1 MPGPSRTHTPP
12 DRTTTAAGRNPEQTG
27 AWERLRAGILRHAV
41 KLDQR
46 LSFDIRLLLT
56 QTDMA
61 HLAGRLLWARI
72 QALEPQVLVAP
83 GFGAMPLAYATAHAA
98 REDGAS
104 LDVLMVRDQR
114 KTYHQKRW
122 VEGHRPAPGTRAVVV
137 DDFMGSGSV
146 LDLVDQALAADGIE
160 LQLQAV
166 AVFFDMWEPLGSR
179 QMQLKRLPVIRLFT
193 RHDIGLSRD
202 CHDARPPAMKGS
214 APDFIGPPLWW
225 RMGLNT
231 PGRYPYRSSPVIA
244 DNAVFVADD
253 QSRITR
259 HHAGTGDIEW
269 TLMALFALALLWA
282 CLGRVDIVAV
292 APGRIV
298 VSQRTKVIQPLEAS
312 VVREVRVQD
321 GDHVQAGQVLVE
333 LDPTMASA
341 DRISVQEQYLAALS
355 EELRSGA
362 LLQALDGGN
371 PAWPSDI
378 DAALSPTQLR
388 QQWRIEW
395 QDITA
400 RLSQLQAE
408 IVRKQAELTTTQ
420 ELLAK
425 LDATLPMSRTRE
437 SDYQTLVVQGFIS
450 GHATQDRTRERV
462 ELERDRST
470 QRAKVDEAQAGLLE
484 SRQALQAYLAETRR
498 TLVERQFTSRT
509 QRARLQAERIKA
521 EQRER
526 QTLLKAP
533 VAGVVQQL
541 AVHSVG
547 GVVIPAQPLMVV
559 VPDADEV
566 TALVQVANLD
576 IGFVHQGQK
585 AEIKLETF
593 PYTVY
598 GTVPAHV
605 TVLGGDAITDEKTG
619 VSTYPATLTL
629 ERRLLQA
636 DGKAL
641 AIAPGMNVTAEIK
654 TGQRRIIEFLLSP
667 IVKAGTESL
676 RER

>member
-1 MPGPSRTHTPP
+1 MIEQAQPSSGRHPFRQLLAHHAHVLRVSWDRRRQLDGPARAADEITFLAPALSLQETPP
-12 DRTTTAAGRNPEQTG
+12 HPLPR
-27 AWERLRAGILRHAV
+27 RLA
-41 KLDQR
+41 
-46 LSFDIRLLLT
+46 
-56 QTDMA
+56 
-61 HLAGRLLWARI
+61 
-72 QALEPQVLVAP
+72 
-83 GFGAMPLAYATAHAA
+83 
-98 REDGAS
+98 
-104 LDVLMVRDQR
+104 
-114 KTYHQKRW
+114 
-122 VEGHRPAPGTRAVVV
+122 
-137 DDFMGSGSV
+137 
-146 LDLVDQALAADGIE
+146 
-160 LQLQAV
+160 
-166 AVFFDMWEPLGSR
+166 
-179 QMQLKRLPVIRLFT
+179 
-193 RHDIGLSRD
+193 
-202 CHDARPPAMKGS
+202 
-214 APDFIGPPLWW
+214 
-225 RMGLNT
+225 
-231 PGRYPYRSSPVIA
+231 
-244 DNAVFVADD
+244 
-253 QSRITR
+253 
-259 HHAGTGDIEW
+259 W

-470 QRAKVDEAQAGLLE
+470 QRAKVDEAQAGLVE